1 MNKLEAESIV
11 AVQDAFRK
19 ENPGPFAGIA
29 PGVNEAQ
36 LSRARRVLDGTEPE
50 DFEAPVVE
58 AAHVGPLTPENEV
71 LTEAGRIAAEA
82 KAARIAAEEKA
93 RCEAEVEAAR
103 IAAEAEAARVDAE
116 EKARREA
123 EAEAAR
129 IAAASVGPT
138 DPEVPT
144 DPAEPTELPAILPA
158 E

>member
-71 LTEAGRIAAEA
+71 LTEA
-82 KAARIAAEEKA
+82 
-93 RCEAEVEAAR
+93 AR